1 MNTKT
6 NTLLSQNLA
15 RLRTM
20 NGLTQDAVAEQLGV
34 TRQAVAKWEAGKSVP
49 DMKYGAALADFYS
62 VTLDDLYRYD
72 EASEGVPIPP
82 KGKHVFG
89 LTTVGERGEI
99 VLPKKCMDLFQLT
112 AGKQLLVLADT
123 NPENKGIAL
132 VSAELIPTL
141 QDFID
146 RAREEAK

>member
-1 MNTKT
+1 MDTKT

-49 DMKYGAALADFYS
+49 DMKYGAALAELYS

-89 LTTVGERGEI
+89 LITVGERGEI

-112 AGKQLLVLADT
+112 TGKQLLVLADT

-132 VSAELIPTL
+132 VSADLIPTL

-146 RAREEAK
+146 RAREESK

>member
-15 RLRTM
+15 RLRTL
-20 NGLTQDAVAEQLGV
+20 NGLTQDAVAEKLGV

-49 DMKYGAALADFYS
+49 DMQNGAALAELYS
-62 VTLDDLYRYD
+62 VTLDDLYRHD
-72 EASEGVPIPP
+72 EVSEGMPIPP

-89 LTTVGERGEI
+89 LITVGERGEI

-123 NPENKGIAL
+123 NVGNEGIAL

-141 QDFID
+141 QSFIN
-146 RAREEAK
+146 RAREEPK

>member
-1 MNTKT
+1 MDTKSSSF
-6 NTLLSQNLA
+6 LPQNLA
-15 RLRTM
+15 RLRTL
-20 NGLTQDAVAEQLGV
+20 NGMTQDVVAEKLGV
-34 TRQAVAKWEAGKSVP
+34 TRQAVAKWETGKSVP
-49 DMKYGAALADFYS
+49 DMKYGAALAELYS

-89 LTTVGERGEI
+89 LITVGERGEI
-99 VLPKKCMDLFQLT
+99 ALPKKCTDLFRLT

-123 NPENKGIAL
+123 NPGSEGIAL

-146 RAREEAK
+146 RAREEPK

>member
-1 MNTKT
+1 MDTKT

-34 TRQAVAKWEAGKSVP
+34 TRQAVAKWETGKSVP
-49 DMKYGAALADFYS
+49 DMKYGAALAELYS

-89 LTTVGERGEI
+89 LITVGERGEI

-112 AGKQLLVLADT
+112 TGKQLLVLADT

-132 VSAELIPTL
+132 VSADLIPTL

-146 RAREEAK
+146 RAREESK

>member
-1 MNTKT
+1 MDTKT

-49 DMKYGAALADFYS
+49 DMKYGAALAELYS

-72 EASEGVPIPP
+72 ETSEGVPIPP

-89 LTTVGERGEI
+89 LITVGERGEI

-112 AGKQLLVLADT
+112 TGKQLLVLADT

-132 VSAELIPTL
+132 VSADLIPTL

-146 RAREEAK
+146 RAREESK

>member
-1 MNTKT
+1 MDTKT

-34 TRQAVAKWEAGKSVP
+34 TRQAVAKWEVGKSVP
-49 DMKYGAALADFYS
+49 DMKYGAALAELYS

-89 LTTVGERGEI
+89 LITVGERGEI

-112 AGKQLLVLADT
+112 TGKQLLVLADT

-132 VSAELIPTL
+132 VSADLIPTL

-146 RAREEAK
+146 RAREESK